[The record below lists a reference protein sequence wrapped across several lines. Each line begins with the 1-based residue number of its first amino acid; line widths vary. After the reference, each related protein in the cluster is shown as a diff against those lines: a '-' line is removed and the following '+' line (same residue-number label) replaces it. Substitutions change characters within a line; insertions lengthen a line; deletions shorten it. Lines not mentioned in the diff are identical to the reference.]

1 MIQELKSEIQKLPD
15 EAPEFVLQDV
25 LRLLK
30 EKQSEPVEKMIL

>member
-1 MIQELKSEIQKLPD
+1 MKQELKSEIQKLPD
-15 EAPEFVLQDV
+15 EAPGSVLLYV